1 MKFYAN
7 PGLPL
12 DFPFAISFDFLSSIS
27 FGSILFCPIWFDSIR
42 FSLVRFG
49 SATQQDTK
57 VGRQQAKNKLMLC
70 FATRHLSCRFGC
82 CCFCFCLVFC
92 GRKGSF
98 NRLLPPRLISGPF
111 SAFFIM
117 SELVRFFALRKHWTC
132 STETIMISS
141 PPLDFWR
148 CITDKKESLLGSA
161 RYLYV
166 HLSIG

>member
-1 MKFYAN
+1 MPIQAYLWIFPLLFLLIFSVLFRLAPFYSV
-7 PGLPL
+7 P
-12 DFPFAISFDFLSSIS
+12 
-27 FGSILFCPIWFDSIR
+27 FDSIR

-49 SATQQDTK
+49 SATQQDAK

-117 SELVRFFALRKHWTC
+117 SELVRFFALRKH
-132 STETIMISS
+132 
-141 PPLDFWR
+141 
-148 CITDKKESLLGSA
+148 
-161 RYLYV
+161 
-166 HLSIG
+166 